1 MKVVFMEEVEGTARV
16 GEIKN
21 VADGFAR
28 NYLLPRRLAAPA
40 TDHYVAIAQARAE
53 KDARRQE
60 RLDDEARVHL
70 LPKMEGRS
78 VTIEVRVGEQGK
90 LFGSVTARDIA
101 EALQAATSLEM
112 EHKQVDLRHP
122 IRDLG
127 VHEVVV
133 KLTRNIHVPVTVN
146 VEPLG
151 GMPEEEPAE
160 AEAGAEEAPAAAEA
174 EEEAVAEEP
183 EAAEEAE
190 EEAVAEEPEAA
201 EEAEEEAVAE
211 EPEAVEEAEEEAV
224 AEEPEAVEEA
234 EEAVAEE
241 PEAVEEAEEAVA
253 EEPEAAEEAEEEAV
267 AEEPEA
273 VEGAEEPEAVEEEGP
288 AAEEAEGEESET
300 EAVEGGEEETS

>member
-53 KDARRQE
+53 KDARRQD
-60 RLDDEARVHL
+60 RLDDEARAHL

-101 EALQAATSLEM
+101 EMLQAETGIEI
-112 EHKQVDLRHP
+112 EHKQVDLRQP

-127 VHEVVV
+127 AHEVVV
-133 KLTRNIHVPVTVN
+133 KLSRNVHAPVTVN

-151 GMPEEEPAE
+151 GMPEGVAAE
-160 AEAGAEEAPAAAEA
+160 GEA

-183 EAAEEAE
+183 EPEAEAEAVVE
-190 EEAVAEEPEAA
+190 EEAVAEEPEA
-201 EEAEEEAVAE
+201 EAV
-211 EPEAVEEAEEEAV
+211 
-224 AEEPEAVEEA
+224 
-234 EEAVAEE
+234 
-241 PEAVEEAEEAVA
+241 
-253 EEPEAAEEAEEEAV
+253 
-267 AEEPEA
+267 
-273 VEGAEEPEAVEEEGP
+273 VEEEP
-288 AAEEAEGEESET
+288 AAEEPET
-300 EAVEGGEEETS
+300 EAVEGGEEES

>member
-53 KDARRQE
+53 KEARRQE

-101 EALQAATSLEM
+101 EALQGATNIEV
-112 EHKQVDLRHP
+112 EHRQVDLRQP

-127 VHEVVV
+127 VHEVVL
-133 KLTRNIHVPVTVN
+133 KLTRNVHVPVTVN

-151 GMPEEEPAE
+151 GMPEEPVEAE
-160 AEAGAEEAPAAAEA
+160 AEAGEAPAEAEVEEAAAEEAAGEEPAEEEASAEPEAVVEEEPAEEPAAEEAAAEPEAAVEEEPA
-174 EEEAVAEEP
+174 EEPEAEEAAVEAVVEEAVAEE
-183 EAAEEAE
+183 AAEEE
-190 EEAVAEEPEAA
+190 PAEEPEA
-201 EEAEEEAVAE
+201 EEAAAEPEALVEEPAE
-211 EPEAVEEAEEEAV
+211 EPAAVAGEAE
-224 AEEPEAVEEA
+224 PEA
-234 EEAVAEE
+234 EEA
-241 PEAVEEAEEAVA
+241 AV
-253 EEPEAAEEAEEEAV
+253 
-267 AEEPEA
+267 
-273 VEGAEEPEAVEEEGP
+273 
-288 AAEEAEGEESET
+288 EESET

>member
-53 KDARRQE
+53 KEARRQE

-101 EALQAATSLEM
+101 EALQAATSIEV
-112 EHKQVDLRHP
+112 EHRQVDLRQP

-127 VHEVVV
+127 AHEVMV
-133 KLTRNIHVPVTVN
+133 KLTRNVLVPVTVN
-146 VEPLG
+146 VEALG
-151 GMPEEEPAE
+151 GLPEEAVTEE
-160 AEAGAEEAPAAAEA
+160 AEAAEEPAAEA
-174 EEEAVAEEP
+174 ESEAVAEEAAAA
-183 EAAEEAE
+183 EAAEEPT
-190 EEAVAEEPEAA
+190 EEAAA
-201 EEAEEEAVAE
+201 EL
-211 EPEAVEEAEEEAV
+211 EAVEEAEAAEEPAAEAESEAV
-224 AEEPEAVEEA
+224 AEEAAAAEAAEEPTEEAAAELEAVEEA
-234 EEAVAEE
+234 EAAEVPAAEAEPEAAAEEAEAEEPEEVPAVEEPTEEAEAAEE
-241 PEAVEEAEEAVA
+241 PEA
-253 EEPEAAEEAEEEAV
+253 
-267 AEEPEA
+267 
-273 VEGAEEPEAVEEEGP
+273 
-288 AAEEAEGEESET
+288 
-300 EAVEGGEEETS
+300 EAVEGGQEET

>member
-53 KDARRQE
+53 KESRRQE

-101 EALQAATSLEM
+101 EALQGATSIEM
-112 EHKQVDLRHP
+112 DHKQVDLRHP

-133 KLTRNIHVPVTVN
+133 KLTRNVHVPVTVN

-151 GMPEEEPAE
+151 GMAEGAAAE
-160 AEAGAEEAPAAAEA
+160 AETGAEEAPA
-174 EEEAVAEEP
+174 EEEA
-183 EAAEEAE
+183 AAEEAGAVEGGEAVEEPE
-190 EEAVAEEPEAA
+190 EEAA
-201 EEAEEEAVAE
+201 AE
-211 EPEAVEEAEEEAV
+211 EPEAVEAEEE
-224 AEEPEAVEEA
+224 EA
-234 EEAVAEE
+234 
-241 PEAVEEAEEAVA
+241 
-253 EEPEAAEEAEEEAV
+253 AAEEAEAV
-267 AEEPEA
+267 ETEEPA
-273 VEGAEEPEAVEEEGP
+273 
-288 AAEEAEGEESET
+288 
-300 EAVEGGEEETS
+300 EEETE